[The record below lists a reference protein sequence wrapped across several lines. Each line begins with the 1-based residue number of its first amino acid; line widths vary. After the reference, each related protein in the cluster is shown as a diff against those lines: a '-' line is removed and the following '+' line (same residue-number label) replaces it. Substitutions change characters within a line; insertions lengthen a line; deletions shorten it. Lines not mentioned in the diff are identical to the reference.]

1 MSFKPR
7 DMVKN
12 PRVGDCWLENNQPR
26 WIGPFTARIPA
37 AIRSMLNRGGQPACV
52 MPFDLAL
59 SLHAALT
66 NPTPYIECERL
77 RVELEKHLPR
87 EEE

>member
-37 AIRSMLNRGGQPACV
+37 AIQSMLNRGSQPACV
-52 MPFDLAL
+52 IPFDLAL

-66 NPTPYIECERL
+66 NFTEIKEIVRL
-77 RVELEKHLPR
+77 IKELEEYLPK
-87 EEE
+87 E